1 MEENKVVEAVVETTA
16 EKPVR
21 TGDKKAKF
29 SKGDKK
35 GKQARPTRKEKENRF
50 EERVVSINKICK
62 TVKGGRRLRF
72 SALVVVGDGKGF
84 VGFGTGKANEVPDA
98 IKKALEAAKKNLYK
112 VPMIKG
118 DTIPHEIIGEFGSS
132 KVFMKPAQEGTG
144 IVAGGPVRAVLELAG
159 VKNIYSKI
167 FYIRLNILYY
177 FSIPSSAFSTSTIA
191 DFCIGI
197 LQFLLLPNSTIT
209 TSSLISITTP

>member
-1 MEENKVVEAVVETTA
+1 MEENKVVEEVVENTA
-16 EKPVR
+16 EQATEKVVE
-21 TGDKKAKF
+21 KKAKF

-35 GKQARPTRKEKENRF
+35 ARQARPARKEKDNRF

-72 SALVVVGDGKGF
+72 SALVVVGDGKGY

-118 DTIPHEIIGEFGSS
+118 DTIPHQIIGEFGSS

-159 VKNIYSKI
+159 VKNIYSKVYGSRAPI
-167 FYIRLNILYY
+167 NIVR
-177 FSIPSSAFSTSTIA
+177 ATI
-191 DFCIGI
+191 DGI
-197 LQFLLLPNSTIT
+197 ENMKTVSKVAALRGKEPKEILA
-209 TSSLISITTP
+209 

>member
-1 MEENKVVEAVVETTA
+1 MEENKVVETVVENTTA
-16 EKPVR
+16 KPAKA
-21 TGDKKAKF
+21 GDKKAKF

-35 GKQARPTRKEKENRF
+35 GKQARPARREKDNRF

-72 SALVVVGDGKGF
+72 SALVVVGDGKGY

-98 IKKALEAAKKNLYK
+98 IKKALEAAKKNLYR

-132 KVFMKPAQEGTG
+132 KVFMKPAQEGAG

-159 VKNIYSKI
+159 VRNIRSKVYGSRAPI
-167 FYIRLNILYY
+167 NIVR
-177 FSIPSSAFSTSTIA
+177 ATI
-191 DFCIGI
+191 DGI
-197 LQFLLLPNSTIT
+197 ENMKTVSKVATLRGKEPKEILA
-209 TSSLISITTP
+209 

>member
-1 MEENKVVEAVVETTA
+1 MEENKVVEEVVEQTT
-16 EKPVR
+16 EKAVE
-21 TGDKKAKF
+21 KKAKF

-35 GKQARPTRKEKENRF
+35 ARQARPARKEKDNRF
-50 EERVVSINKICK
+50 EERVVSIHKICK

-72 SALVVVGDGKGF
+72 SALVVVGDGKGY

-159 VKNIYSKI
+159 VKNIYSKVYGSRAPI
-167 FYIRLNILYY
+167 NIVR
-177 FSIPSSAFSTSTIA
+177 ATI
-191 DFCIGI
+191 DGI
-197 LQFLLLPNSTIT
+197 QNMKTVAKVAALRGKEPKEILA
-209 TSSLISITTP
+209 

>member
-1 MEENKVVEAVVETTA
+1 MEENKVVEEVVENTA
-16 EKPVR
+16 EQATEKVVE
-21 TGDKKAKF
+21 KKAKF

-35 GKQARPTRKEKENRF
+35 GRQARPARKEKDNRF

-72 SALVVVGDGKGF
+72 SALVVVGDGKGY

-159 VKNIYSKI
+159 VKNIYSKVYGSRAPI
-167 FYIRLNILYY
+167 NIVR
-177 FSIPSSAFSTSTIA
+177 ATI
-191 DFCIGI
+191 DGI
-197 LQFLLLPNSTIT
+197 ENMKTVSKVAALRGKEPKEILA
-209 TSSLISITTP
+209 